1 MHGVKLNQ
9 FIVTNIEN
17 YEEKVYELSENIVE
31 DFLKSKKV
39 LSNTLKAETLYDQI
53 IEAHLD
59 FKNKLNYWNMRTA
72 ASMLLDYNLNY
83 EIRSSLNRLA
93 FNLLNLGKLYLDW
106 HYFEESKRNK
116 KKSKNNTPPKTL
128 AYDITED
135 EAVIKKVREQRESI
149 FDNNNLYRI
158 ACKLRGYSQHSALP
172 INKFRT
178 NNINNTAGFFIC
190 FEIFYEYDEL
200 IKIGVPKEILNEFK
214 TIDLKEIIDGYVYAI
229 GQKHTLNR
237 ELISDAVELAKNN
250 INELTNNYFN
260 SSGFNKCYGRIITM
274 GLVKHNV
281 NTEWF
286 DVVNYLQN
294 KNCFNINHSSV
305 SFDSFSAKKS

>member
-1 MHGVKLNQ
+1 MNQ

-17 YEEKVYELSENIVE
+17 YEEKVYKLSENIVE
-31 DFLKSKKV
+31 DFLKSRKV
-39 LSNTLKAETLYDQI
+39 LSNTLKVETLYDQV
-53 IEAHLD
+53 IEAHWD

-72 ASMLLDYNLNY
+72 TSMLLDYNVNH

-106 HYFEESKRNK
+106 HYFEEPNKNK
-116 KKSKNNTPPKTL
+116 KKSKNNNPPKTL
-128 AYDITED
+128 AYDITKD
-135 EAVIKKVREQRESI
+135 EAVIQKVREQRKSI
-149 FDNNNLYRI
+149 FENNNLYRI

-178 NNINNTAGFFIC
+178 NNINNAEGFFIC

-200 IKIGVPKEILNEFK
+200 INFGVPKEILNESD

-237 ELISDAVELAKNN
+237 KLISDAVELARNN
-250 INELTNNYFN
+250 INALTNNYFN
-260 SSGFNKCYGRIITM
+260 FSGFNKCYGQIISK
-274 GLVKHNV
+274 GIVKHNV
-281 NTEWF
+281 DTEWF
-286 DVVNYLQN
+286 DVVNYLQK
-294 KNCFNINHSSV
+294 KNCFNINHSNV
-305 SFDSFSAKKS
+305 TFDSFSAKKS